1 MPGKSAIVAAIQ
13 LCLGGSAHDTGRG
26 RSVGSLVRE
35 GSEGP
40 AILSIRLRNEG
51 PDAFRPDLYSDRI
64 IVRRTIPK
72 VGGSTYALL
81 SYDSKTK
88 KEKVCIFF
96 YKFVH
101 MIVTCCIYHDI
112 TCIQSSYISLIPYPS
127 TNQPAPTLY
136 QPIR

>member
-1 MPGKSAIVAAIQ
+1 MAAIQ

-88 KEKVCIFF
+88 KEKVCICTLLCIP
-96 YKFVH
+96 
-101 MIVTCCIYHDI
+101 MLITCCI
-112 TCIQSSYISLIPYPS
+112 
-127 TNQPAPTLY
+127 
-136 QPIR
+136 

>member
-1 MPGKSAIVAAIQ
+1 MAAIQ

-72 VGGSTYALL
+72 TGSSIYALL

-88 KEKVCIFF
+88 KEKVC
-96 YKFVH
+96 V
-101 MIVTCCIYHDI
+101 CIILYILVLMLI
-112 TCIQSSYISLIPYPS
+112 TFCI
-127 TNQPAPTLY
+127 
-136 QPIR
+136 